1 MEGACKESALFHET
15 PTSRGVVFTPIAG
28 TFSFIHSHTHAHN
41 HTRTDAR
48 NHSHSLTTK
57 YLLHHFVA
65 WEFLLQLVFEVAH
78 ILDII
83 EQSRGLG
90 NGHVS
95 EQNFQTRLLVPLKE
109 VDLPIMQD
117 VVDLN

>member
-1 MEGACKESALFHET
+1 M
-15 PTSRGVVFTPIAG
+15 
-28 TFSFIHSHTHAHN
+28 
-41 HTRTDAR
+41 
-48 NHSHSLTTK
+48 
-57 YLLHHFVA
+57 
-65 WEFLLQLVFEVAH
+65 FEVAH